1 MRPSLLSFP
10 LLVLLG
16 TVLAGPLA
24 MAIEQP
30 SFSVVERDGRFELR
44 DYSSYLLAETRVES
58 DFFDAGNIAFGRLFR
73 YISGN
78 NARRESISMTA
89 PVTQAPASAPRG
101 GGGGG
106 GGGKGEKIAMTAPVN
121 QAPAPGGGFMVGF
134 VVPSKYS
141 RATVPQPLDPAVS
154 IREVPAQRIAS
165 WRYSGRWTE
174 ANFRA
179 AEGELRAAL
188 KKRGLVASGDAQIA
202 RYDPPFMP
210 TFLRRNEVL
219 LPVRAASAAGL
230 PAASAEELAEAA
242 SRASRLQSELGAR
255 LQSAMASGGPVAA
268 IEICR
273 TEAPAIAARL
283 STDGWRVRRVGTRV
297 RNPESGTPDDWER
310 GVLAQFARRLA
321 EGEAPESISA
331 ATVIG
336 PSGSSAAA
344 SGSASSGGSST
355 LRWMRPIV
363 TAPLCLTC
371 HGAPEAQS
379 AELLAALQRAYPRD
393 AATGYAPGELRGA
406 FTVSHSRP

>member
-1 MRPSLLSFP
+1 MLC
-10 LLVLLG
+10 G
-16 TVLAGPLA
+16 IALAGPVA
-24 MAIEQP
+24 MAIEQA

-44 DYSSYLLAETRVES
+44 DYAPYLLAETRVES

-89 PVTQAPASAPRG
+89 PVTQAPAGAARS
-101 GGGGG
+101 
-106 GGGKGEKIAMTAPVN
+106 GKGEKIAMTAPVN
-121 QAPAPGGGFMVGF
+121 QVPAPGGGFMVGF

-188 KKRGLVASGDAQIA
+188 KKRALVAVGDAQIA

-210 TFLRRNEVL
+210 AFLRRNEVL
-219 LPVRAASAAGL
+219 LPVRSAAAASTAADSTAASAQ
-230 PAASAEELAEAA
+230 ELAEAA
-242 SRASRLQSELGAR
+242 SRASRLQSELGAQ
-255 LQSAMASGGPVAA
+255 LQSAMAAGGPVAA
-268 IEICR
+268 IDICR
-273 TEAPAIAARL
+273 AEAPAIAARL

-297 RNPESGTPDDWER
+297 RNPDSGTPDEWER
-310 GVLAQFARRLA
+310 GVLAQFARRMA
-321 EGEAPESISA
+321 AGEAPESISA
-331 ATVIG
+331 TAVV
-336 PSGSSAAA
+336 
-344 SGSASSGGSST
+344 SASRAGARPGADASAGTGTGTGTGTT

-371 HGAPEAQS
+371 HGAPEAQP
-379 AELLAALQRAYPRD
+379 AELRAALQRAYPRD
-393 AATGYAPGELRGA
+393 AATGYALGELRGA
-406 FTVSHSRP
+406 FSVSHSRP